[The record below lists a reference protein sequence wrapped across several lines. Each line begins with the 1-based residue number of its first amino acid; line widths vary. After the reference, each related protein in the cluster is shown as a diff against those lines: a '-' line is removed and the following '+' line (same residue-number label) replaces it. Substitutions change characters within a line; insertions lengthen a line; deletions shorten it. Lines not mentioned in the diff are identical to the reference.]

1 MSTSRIVDFGE
12 QATLEMTTLAA
23 AHGIRRPGPTDD
35 DDARAVGLFNYW
47 EQVIRLVKAFE
58 PDRR

>member
-1 MSTSRIVDFGE
+1 MIVDFGE

-23 AHGIRRPGPTDD
+23 AHGIRRPPPTDD
-35 DDARAVGLFNYW
+35 DEVRAITLFNYW
-47 EQVIRLVKAFE
+47 EQVIRLVMAFE